1 MTPPTSPRRRKV
13 RMLRPGGVP
22 DDTNLLIR
30 ATPAS
35 IDEAV
40 VDIAEDAL
48 ESAAVYE
55 VERPGGERVALYG
68 VSVFARPPGVF
79 PVEVLRRFAS
89 SPYYLEATVG
99 AVRAAGFD
107 VLPTGASTD
116 HFDVL
121 LIDGCP
127 PDDPLIPLAEV
138 RAAAERLVAVC
149 GEAQPNPAYPGGS
162 HG

>member
-1 MTPPTSPRRRKV
+1 MTPPPSPRRRKV
-13 RMLRPGGVP
+13 RMLRPGGP
-22 DDTNLLIR
+22 PHDMTLLVR

-35 IDEAV
+35 IDEAT

-55 VERPGGERVALYG
+55 VQRHGGERVALYG
-68 VSVFARPPGVF
+68 VSVFARLPGVP

-89 SPYYLEATVG
+89 SPYYLEATAG

-107 VLPTGASTD
+107 VLPTGASPD

-121 LIDGCP
+121 LIDGRP
-127 PDDPLIPLAEV
+127 PDEPLLPLIDV

-149 GEAQPNPAYPGGS
+149 GEARRNPAYPGGS

>member
-1 MTPPTSPRRRKV
+1 MTPPPSPRRRKV
-13 RMLRPGGVP
+13 RMLRPGGPP
-22 DDTNLLIR
+22 DDATLLIR

-35 IDEAV
+35 TDEAV

-55 VERPGGERVALYG
+55 VDRPSGERVALYG
-68 VSVFARPPGVF
+68 VSVFARPHGVS

-89 SPYYLEATVG
+89 SAYYLEVTAG
-99 AVRAAGFD
+99 DARAAGFD
-107 VLPTGASTD
+107 VLSTGANPD

-121 LIDGCP
+121 LVDGRH
-127 PDDPLIPLAEV
+127 PDDPFLPLAEL
-138 RAAAERLVAVC
+138 RAVAERLVAVC